1 MSEMK
6 LSIVIPVYKVEK
18 FIVNTVDS
26 LEIACDNYEIILVD
40 DHSPDDSPRLCDEL
54 AAKYGNIKVLHKAKN
69 EGLSMARNSGID
81 IAKGEYI
88 CFVDADDKYAESDA
102 VRRIL
107 DGIGTGRNMYF
118 VNMDRWYNDGS
129 RSTVNNFR
137 GKVNE
142 RMSEQEV
149 CRMVGKEPSPPVSA
163 SLKIIKTELLK
174 QYELKFKP
182 GIVCED
188 IEWFIRCI
196 DAGLLD
202 DCGYIDVTYLYFQSN
217 RGSITKNVSEKNI
230 NDLIDILES
239 LPLPERSDEECRA
252 ECIRRIAAFETMIG
266 IYNLKSLKG
275 DARKRAKR
283 RLSHIV
289 GMMRYTDDKRV
300 KATYVCS
307 KIFGVGITS
316 RLLGVVRGQA

>member
-26 LEIACDNYEIILVD
+26 LEIARNNYEIILVD

-69 EGLSMARNSGID
+69 EGLSMARNSGIY

-102 VRRIL
+102 VGRIL

-149 CRMVGKEPSPPVSA
+149 CRMVGKEQSPPVSA

-202 DCGYIDVTYLYFQSN
+202 DCGYIDVTYLYYQGNS
-217 RGSITKNVSEKNI
+217 GSITKNVSAKNVF
-230 NDLIDILES
+230 DLIEIIEEGRDRITGKSGYRADCIGSIL
-239 LPLPERSDEECRA
+239 
-252 ECIRRIAAFETMIG
+252 AFEIMIS
-266 IYNLKSLKG
+266 IYNVRTLSGEEKEEAIKRIKKLTSL
-275 DARKRAKR
+275 
-283 RLSHIV
+283 
-289 GMMRYTDDKRV
+289 MRHSSDKRV
-300 KATYVCS
+300 LLTFFCTKVCGIVVAS
-307 KIFGVGITS
+307 KMLARI
-316 RLLGVVRGQA
+316 RN

>member
-54 AAKYGNIKVLHKAKN
+54 VAKYGNIKVLHKAKN

-102 VRRIL
+102 VGRIL

-149 CRMVGKEPSPPVSA
+149 CRMVGKEQSPPVSA

-202 DCGYIDVTYLYFQSN
+202 DCGYIDVTYLYYQGNS
-217 RGSITKNVSEKNI
+217 GSITKNVSAKNVF
-230 NDLIDILES
+230 DLIEII
-239 LPLPERSDEECRA
+239 EEGRD
-252 ECIRRIAAFETMIG
+252 RIAGKSGYRADCIGSILAFEIMIS
-266 IYNLKSLKG
+266 IYNVRTLSGEEKEEAIKRIKKLTSL
-275 DARKRAKR
+275 
-283 RLSHIV
+283 
-289 GMMRYTDDKRV
+289 MRHSSDKRV
-300 KATYVCS
+300 LLAFFCT
-307 KIFGVGITS
+307 KIGGVAITS
-316 RLLGVVRGQA
+316 SLLSRIKR

>member
-1 MSEMK
+1 
-6 LSIVIPVYKVEK
+6 
-18 FIVNTVDS
+18 
-26 LEIACDNYEIILVD
+26 
-40 DHSPDDSPRLCDEL
+40 
-54 AAKYGNIKVLHKAKN
+54 
-69 EGLSMARNSGID
+69 MARNSGID

-88 CFVDADDKYAESDA
+88 CFVDADDKYAESDDGG
-102 VRRIL
+102 RIL

-149 CRMVGKEPSPPVSA
+149 CRMVGKEQSPPVSA

-182 GIVCED
+182 GIFCED

-202 DCGYIDVTYLYFQSN
+202 DCGYIDVTYLYYQGNS
-217 RGSITKNVSEKNI
+217 GSITKNMSAV
-230 NDLIDILES
+230 ES
-239 LPLPERSDEECRA
+239 AKEGIKALFV
-252 ECIRRIAAFETMIG
+252 RIGLYSIVKYKVIVCKHLMK
-266 IYNLKSLKG
+266 LR
-275 DARKRAKR
+275 ARKKN
-283 RLSHIV
+283 
-289 GMMRYTDDKRV
+289 G
-300 KATYVCS
+300 
-307 KIFGVGITS
+307 
-316 RLLGVVRGQA
+316 